1 MRSVIVTFSLPQI
14 KGSLMLFPTLYG
26 VLLILE
32 AIVGIAIFQ
41 LYMRTCRRKKE
52 EYPAVHTARLEPAT
66 PAEKETLRV

>member
-1 MRSVIVTFSLPQI
+1 MRIVIIPPLPQI

-26 VLLILE
+26 VLLIFE
-32 AIVGIAIFQ
+32 AMVGIAIFQ
-41 LYMRTCRRKKE
+41 LYVRTCRKKK